1 MPFDLNTR
9 RTQLQQQ
16 LALIDVLLR
25 GSIYSTTVSANE
37 MSALDY
43 SSRAS
48 LRYRE
53 PRVFT
58 YEFEASSPNRQ
69 EDSLHHLISG
79 LTDDELDTVL
89 HDIHAL
95 IASHLMC
102 RPMPSQDTEMKS
114 MTEKMT
120 RQQED
125 NVSSVVL
132 KQTKKKKKLEVDL
145 DLD

>member
-9 RTQLQQQ
+9 RAELQQK
-16 LALIDVLLR
+16 LTLIDVLLR
-25 GSIYSTTVSANE
+25 GSIYSTTASANE

-43 SSRAS
+43 PSRAG

-53 PRVFT
+53 PRVVT
-58 YEFEASSPNRQ
+58 YEFEASNPNKQ
-69 EDSLHHLISG
+69 EDSLHHLVSD

-95 IASHLMC
+95 ITSYLTG
-102 RPMPSQDTEMKS
+102 RPMPSKDTKMNR
-114 MTEKMT
+114 MIEKMI
-120 RQQED
+120 QQQQD
-125 NVSSVVL
+125 KALVAVQKPS
-132 KQTKKKKKLEVDL
+132 QKKKPQVDL

>member
-9 RTQLQQQ
+9 RAELQQK
-16 LALIDVLLR
+16 LTLIDVLLR

-37 MSALDY
+37 LSALDY
-43 SSRAS
+43 SPGSG

-58 YEFEASSPNRQ
+58 YEFEASSPNRK
-69 EDSLHHLISG
+69 EDSLHRLISG

-95 IASHLMC
+95 ITSYLTG
-102 RPMPSQDTEMKS
+102 RPIPSQDTEMNS
-114 MTEKMT
+114 MIEKMT

-125 NVSSVVL
+125 KSSSVTP

>member
-1 MPFDLNTR
+1 MPFDPNIK
-9 RTQLQQQ
+9 RTQLQHQ

-37 MSALDY
+37 MSGPL
-43 SSRAS
+43 SS
-48 LRYRE
+48 LRYRV
-53 PRVFT
+53 PRIFT
-58 YEFEASSPNRQ
+58 YEFEASKPNRQ

-95 IASHLMC
+95 ITSHLTG
-102 RPMPSQDTEMKS
+102 RPMPSKDIEMNTMIDKMIQQQQDKA
-114 MTEKMT
+114 
-120 RQQED
+120 
-125 NVSSVVL
+125 SVAVQ
-132 KQTKKKKKLEVDL
+132 KPSQKKKPEVDL

>member
-9 RTQLQQQ
+9 RAELQQK
-16 LALIDVLLR
+16 LTLIDVLLR

-43 SSRAS
+43 SSRAG

-58 YEFEASSPNRQ
+58 YEFEASNPNRQ
-69 EDSLHHLISG
+69 EDSLHHLISD

-89 HDIHAL
+89 HDIHTL
-95 IASHLMC
+95 ITSYLTG
-102 RPMPSQDTEMKS
+102 RPMPSKDTKMNR
-114 MTEKMT
+114 MIEKMI
-120 RQQED
+120 QQQQD
-125 NVSSVVL
+125 KASVAVQ
-132 KQTKKKKKLEVDL
+132 KPSQKKKPEVDL

>member
-9 RTQLQQQ
+9 RAELQQQ

-25 GSIYSTTVSANE
+25 GSIYSTTVSVNE
-37 MSALDY
+37 ISALDY
-43 SSRAS
+43 SPRAG

-58 YEFEASSPNRQ
+58 YEFEASKPNRQ

-79 LTDDELDTVL
+79 LTDDEIDTVL

-95 IASHLMC
+95 ITAYLTG
-102 RPMPSQDTEMKS
+102 RPMPSKDTKMNR
-114 MTEKMT
+114 MIEKMI
-120 RQQED
+120 QQQQD
-125 NVSSVVL
+125 KALVAVQKPS
-132 KQTKKKKKLEVDL
+132 QKKKPEVDL

>member
-1 MPFDLNTR
+1 MPFDPNIK
-9 RTQLQQQ
+9 RTQLQHQ

-37 MSALDY
+37 MSTLDY
-43 SSRAS
+43 RSRAG
-48 LRYRE
+48 LLYRE

-58 YEFEASSPNRQ
+58 YEFEASKPSRQ
-69 EDSLHHLISG
+69 EDSLHHLMSD

-95 IASHLMC
+95 IASHLTG
-102 RPMPSQDTEMKS
+102 RPMPSQDTEINS
-114 MTEKMT
+114 MIEKMT
-120 RQQED
+120 RHQED
-125 NVSSVVL
+125 KSSSVTP
-132 KQTKKKKKLEVDL
+132 KQTKNKKKPEVDL

>member
-37 MSALDY
+37 ISALDY
-43 SSRAS
+43 SPRAG

-58 YEFEASSPNRQ
+58 YEFEASRANRQ
-69 EDSLHHLISG
+69 EDSLHHLVSG
-79 LTDDELDTVL
+79 LSDDELDTVL
-89 HDIHAL
+89 HDIHEL
-95 IASHLMC
+95 IASHLTGK
-102 RPMPSQDTEMKS
+102 PTPSQVAEINSHTH
-114 MTEKMT
+114 KMIQ
-120 RQQED
+120 QQED
-125 NVSSVVL
+125 KASSAVQ
-132 KQTKKKKKLEVDL
+132 KRSQKKILEVDI

>member
-9 RTQLQQQ
+9 RAELQQK
-16 LALIDVLLR
+16 LTLIDVLLR
-25 GSIYSTTVSANE
+25 GSIYSTTASANE

-43 SSRAS
+43 RSRAG

-58 YEFEASSPNRQ
+58 YEFEASNPNRQ
-69 EDSLHHLISG
+69 EDSLHHLVSD
-79 LTDDELDTVL
+79 LNDDELDTVL
-89 HDIHAL
+89 YDIHAL
-95 IASHLMC
+95 IVSHLTG
-102 RPMPSQDTEMKS
+102 RPMPSQDTEMNS
-114 MTEKMT
+114 MIEKMT

-125 NVSSVVL
+125 KSSSVTP
-132 KQTKKKKKLEVDL
+132 KQTKKKKKPEVDL